1 MSPGHDTTMSERLA
15 RSELTRDAVVIDLD
29 GFRRELAA
37 AREHTFTNT
46 EPAPLGDLD
55 GWHATRDVISHAT
68 GRFFTVQGLQVNV
81 ASGAVPQW
89 TQPIINQPEI
99 GILGLLLKEFDG
111 VLHCLVQL
119 KAEPGN
125 VNGIQISPTVQATR
139 SNYMRV
145 HGGNPTP
152 YLGYFRDRA
161 RHRVIL
167 DVRQSEQGAW
177 FLRKRNRNMI
187 IEVTEPVEVVDGY
200 QWLTI
205 AQLNDLLAENDL
217 VNMDTRSVLA
227 CIPFAGAVP
236 ADLAGGEAGFHE
248 ALVASWANGQTS
260 RHSTTDVLS
269 WITER
274 RTATDIELRQ
284 VSLAEMPEWHY
295 GDTEISHRSERFF
308 SVIGVRVN
316 AQGREVGRWD
326 QPMFAARGTGLV
338 AFLMTRFD
346 GVPHV
351 LVHARAEPG
360 FTDVVELAPTVQCI
374 PDTYRRMPRAD
385 WPPFLE
391 EVLWADPETI
401 RFDTIQSEEGGRFYR
416 TRSRHVIVETD
427 DTPHHPD
434 FRWMTPQQL
443 TELLR
448 HSNYVNMQGRSMLA
462 CLRALATSG
471 LPTAQPHRHTDPTE
485 LAA

>member
-1 MSPGHDTTMSERLA
+1 MNPGPDPTMSQRLA
-15 RSELTRDAVVIDLD
+15 RSELTRDDVVVDLA

-37 AREHTFTNT
+37 ARAHTYTNA
-46 EPAPLGDLD
+46 ERVPLSELAE
-55 GWHATRDVISHAT
+55 WHAQGGVIRHTS
-68 GRFFTVQGLQVNV
+68 GKFFTVQGLEVRV
-81 ASGAVPQW
+81 PTGAVPQW
-89 TQPIINQPEI
+89 TQPIINQPEV
-99 GILGLLLKEFDG
+99 GILGILVKEFDG
-111 VLHCLVQL
+111 VLHCLMQL

-125 VNGIQISPTVQATR
+125 VNGIQLSPTVQATR

-152 YLGYFRDRA
+152 YLGYFRDRT
-161 RHRVIL
+161 RHRVVL

-200 QWLTI
+200 HWLTL
-205 AQLNDLLAENDL
+205 AQLGELLAVDDL
-217 VNMDTRSVLA
+217 VNMDTRSVLS
-227 CIPFAGAVP
+227 CVPFAGTVP
-236 ADLAGGEAGFHE
+236 ADLAADHDEDGHT
-248 ALVASWANGQTS
+248 LVASWAGGGPS

-284 VSLAEMPEWHY
+284 VPLHEMPGWRYE
-295 GDTEISHRSERFF
+295 DTGISHVSERFF
-308 SVIGVRVN
+308 DVIGVRVD
-316 AQGREVGRWD
+316 ARGREVGQWD

-351 LVHARAEPG
+351 LVHARVEPG

-374 PDTYRRMPRAD
+374 PDTYRRMPRED

-391 EVLWADPETI
+391 EVLWADPDAI
-401 RFDTIQSEEGGRFYR
+401 RFDTVQSEEGGRFYR

-427 DTPHHPD
+427 DLPSHPD
-434 FRWMTPQQL
+434 FRWLTPHQL
-443 TELLR
+443 TSLLP
-448 HSNYVNMQGRSMLA
+448 HSNYVNVQGRSMLT
-462 CLRALATSG
+462 CLRALATTG
-471 LPTAQPHRHTDPTE
+471 LAAAARPAPPTE
-485 LAA
+485 RAA